1 MNQVDPQP
9 AVEPP
14 QADRPAARPAASV
27 ATATAAAPHAMTPG
41 TSIPERSIPETSIKE
56 PSIPDKSGSDAAPP
70 DASTAD
76 PSTPDQA
83 TPDLAAAV
91 RLLSHASVLVIGD
104 VMLDRYVYGQVA
116 RISPEAPVPI
126 LSVEREIA
134 YPGGA
139 GNVVRNL
146 TAVGAAVAL
155 VSVVGDDLA
164 GSDLTGLVGG
174 QPGVEPWLLVQGG
187 RTTTLKTRL
196 VAGGHHL
203 LRTDREVTTPIHPR
217 LADRMISIASDAMA
231 ATGVTV
237 LSDYQKGLLA
247 GDVAGRLIAAAHA
260 LGRKVIVDP
269 KGSDYARYA
278 GADVVIPNRR
288 DLAEGAGL
296 PVEDE
301 ASVIAAARALRERHG
316 FGAVLVT
323 EGSAGMTLVDATTA
337 RHFPAE
343 AAEVYDVSGA
353 GDTVTAV
360 LAAGLAVKLDLP
372 LAVRLANLAAGIV
385 VGKVGTAVAREADLL
400 AALSPQGGTLRKV
413 VSRRTALEQ
422 VERWRHQG
430 YRVGFTNGCF
440 DMMHPGHVHLLETAR
455 DACERLVV
463 GLNDDAGT
471 RRLKG
476 ATRPVQPEAVRAAVL
491 AGLPSVDL
499 VTVFD
504 EDTPAALIEALRPDV
519 LMKGADYAL
528 DAVVGAEQVRSW
540 GGRVLLADLLPGQTA
555 TVGPERPRG

>member
-1 MNQVDPQP
+1 MNRIDPQP
-9 AVEPP
+9 AIVLP
-14 QADRPAARPAASV
+14 QADRQAASPEESVPAGAIAARPDI
-27 ATATAAAPHAMTPG
+27 T
-41 TSIPERSIPETSIKE
+41 I
-56 PSIPDKSGSDAAPP
+56 P
-70 DASTAD
+70 DASSPD
-76 PSTPDQA
+76 PSPRGQA
-83 TPDLAAAV
+83 APDLAAAV

-104 VMLDRYVYGQVA
+104 VMLDRYVYGQVT

-247 GDVAGRLIAAAHA
+247 GDVAARLIAAAHG
-260 LGRKVIVDP
+260 LGRMVIVDP

-288 DLAEGAGL
+288 DLGEGAGL

-413 VSRRTALEQ
+413 VSRRAALEQ

-440 DMMHPGHVHLLETAR
+440 DMLHPGHVHLLETAR

-476 ATRPVQPEAVRAAVL
+476 VTRPVQPEAVRAAVL

-504 EDTPAALIEALRPDV
+504 EDTPAALIEALHPDV
-519 LMKGADYAL
+519 LMKGADYTL

>member
-1 MNQVDPQP
+1 MNQID
-9 AVEPP
+9 PP
-14 QADRPAARPAASV
+14 QG
-27 ATATAAAPHAMTPG
+27 AAPSP
-41 TSIPERSIPETSIKE
+41 
-56 PSIPDKSGSDAAPP
+56 
-70 DASTAD
+70 
-76 PSTPDQA
+76 PDQA
-83 TPDLAAAV
+83 APNQAVPDPAATDLPAPDLPAPDLAAAV
-91 RLLSHASVLVIGD
+91 RLLSRASVLVVGD
-104 VMLDRYVYGQVA
+104 VMLDRYVYGQVT

-146 TAVGAAVAL
+146 TALGAAVAL
-155 VSVVGDDLA
+155 VSVVGDDQA

-174 QPGVEPWLLVQGG
+174 QPGVEPWLLVQGS
-187 RTTTLKTRL
+187 RTTTMKTRL

-203 LRTDREVTTPIHPR
+203 LRTDREVTSPIHPR

-247 GDVAGRLIAAAHA
+247 GDVAARLIAAARA

-269 KGSDYARYA
+269 KGADYARYA
-278 GADVVIPNRR
+278 GADIIIPNRR
-288 DLAEGAGL
+288 DLGEGTGL
-296 PVEDE
+296 AVDDE
-301 ASVIAAARALRERHG
+301 ASVIAAAQALRARHG

-323 EGSAGMTLVDATTA
+323 EGSAGMTLVEANSA

-360 LAAGLAVKLDLP
+360 LAAGIAVKLDLA

-400 AALSPQGGTLRKV
+400 AALSPQGGTLRKI
-413 VSRRTALEQ
+413 VSRRAALEQ

-430 YRVGFTNGCF
+430 YRIGFTNGCF
-440 DMMHPGHVHLLETAR
+440 DLMHPGYVHLLDTAR

-463 GLNDDAGT
+463 GLNDDPGA

-519 LMKGADYAL
+519 LVKGADYAL
-528 DAVVGAEQVRSW
+528 DAVVGGEQVRSW
-540 GGRVLLADLLPGQTA
+540 GGRVLLADLLPGQSA
-555 TVGPERPRG
+555 SGGQERARG

>member
-1 MNQVDPQP
+1 MNQID
-9 AVEPP
+9 PP
-14 QADRPAARPAASV
+14 QG
-27 ATATAAAPHAMTPG
+27 AAPSATDQSAANPAG
-41 TSIPERSIPETSIKE
+41 PNPAGPEVAS
-56 PSIPDKSGSDAAPP
+56 PDP
-70 DASTAD
+70 AS
-76 PSTPDQA
+76 
-83 TPDLAAAV
+83 PDLAAAV
-91 RLLSHASVLVIGD
+91 RLLSRASVLVVGD
-104 VMLDRYVYGQVA
+104 VMLDRYVYGQVT

-146 TAVGAAVAL
+146 TALGAAVAL
-155 VSVVGDDLA
+155 VSVVGDDQA

-174 QPGVEPWLLVQGG
+174 QPGVEPWLLVQGS
-187 RTTTLKTRL
+187 RTTTMKTRL
-196 VAGGHHL
+196 VAGGYHL
-203 LRTDREVTTPIHPR
+203 LRTDREVTSPIHPR

-247 GDVAGRLIAAAHA
+247 GDVAARLIAAARA
-260 LGRKVIVDP
+260 LGRQVIVDP
-269 KGSDYARYA
+269 KGADYARYA
-278 GADVVIPNRR
+278 GADIIIPNRR
-288 DLAEGAGL
+288 DLGEGTGL
-296 PVEDE
+296 PVDDE
-301 ASVIAAARALRERHG
+301 ASVIAAAQALRARHD

-323 EGSAGMTLVDATTA
+323 EGSAGMTLVDAGSA

-360 LAAGLAVKLDLP
+360 LAAGIAVKLDLA

-400 AALSPQGGTLRKV
+400 AALSPQGGTLRKI
-413 VSRRTALEQ
+413 VSRRAALEQ

-430 YRVGFTNGCF
+430 YRIGFTNGCF
-440 DMMHPGHVHLLETAR
+440 DLMHPGHVHLLDTAR

-476 ATRPVQPEAVRAAVL
+476 VNRPVQPEAVRAAVL

-504 EDTPAALIEALRPDV
+504 EDTPAALIEALRPEV
-519 LMKGADYAL
+519 LVKGADYAL
-528 DAVVGAEQVRSW
+528 DAVIGAEQVRSW
-540 GGRVLLADLLPGQTA
+540 GGRVLLADLLPGQGA
-555 TVGPERPRG
+555 SNGPDRARG